1 MGNFLKY
8 FSILALLSITLVF
21 YQNCGSTESSSA
33 DSSSNAGFNT
43 SSFESLVAY
52 EDNLHQML
60 TTNCSS
66 CHRSQAQP
74 QFAVDDVQTAHDLL
88 INQNL
93 VNLGSPIDSRL
104 AVVVAGGHETVPAL
118 FKDYIANAVES
129 WADDLR
135 RSGSTDDD
143 DSGGGPVEEPT
154 VEPTFSSINRYILR
168 PKCLKCHSPSGI
180 RPREDYSSYSST
192 IATGGVNRGNANS
205 SRLYLTCLDGGMPDD
220 SAPLNTNQLNAL
232 RDWIN
237 DGAPNN

>member
-1 MGNFLKY
+1 MGNLLKY
-8 FSILALLSITLVF
+8 FSILAMFFITLVF
-21 YQNCGSTESSSA
+21 YQNCGSNESSSA
-33 DSSSNAGFNT
+33 DASSNAGFDT
-43 SSFESLVAY
+43 DSFQSLVAY

-66 CHRSQAQP
+66 CHASRNQP
-74 QFAVDDVQTAHDLL
+74 QFAVDDAQAAHDLL

-104 AVVVAGGHETVPAL
+104 AVVVAGGHETVPSL
-118 FKDYIANAVES
+118 FKDYIANAVEN

-135 RSGSTDDD
+135 RSGPTGGDDM
-143 DSGGGPVEEPT
+143 GGGPVIEPT
-154 VEPTFSSINRYILR
+154 VEATFSSINRYILG
-168 PKCLKCHSPSGI
+168 PKCVKCHSPSGI

-192 IATGGVNRGNANS
+192 IATGGVNRGNANG

-237 DGAPNN
+237 AGAPNN